1 VEALASWCQPLVV
14 VLVSDSGCL
23 IGIDSH
29 ARAWSLTLPGEA
41 AFADARRRPD
51 RCRVIGRN
59 LR

>member
-1 VEALASWCQPLVV
+1 VV
-14 VLVSDSGCL
+14 VLAGDSGCL
-23 IGIDSH
+23 IGIDGH